1 MSKKYLYFYFYFY
14 LVYLVYLLL
23 FIYLLTLSSLLL
35 LHKMIKYGNRITKTI
50 NFPNHIHYRK
60 LTTDIEILGKN
71 NKSKTILNINTNIK
85 YKDLNSDRVNNT
97 WHINRNTLYLD
108 ILFNNSNSFLIE
120 PYKDRSS
127 RR

>member
-1 MSKKYLYFYFYFY
+1 
-14 LVYLVYLLL
+14 
-23 FIYLLTLSSLLL
+23 
-35 LHKMIKYGNRITKTI
+35 MIKYGNRITKTI
-50 NFPNHIHYRK
+50 NFPNHNQYRK
-60 LTTDIEILGKN
+60 LTTDIEILGKD
-71 NKSKTILNINTNIK
+71 NKSNTTPTTNTNIK